1 MITNLHIWGHDLISE
16 VTRLQTTKE
25 DLLKQIHRA
34 EIKLKGISTM
44 IANLHTRKEEVQK
57 QTDLIARQFGQGGV
71 DNADLAMQM
80 SKLRKEMESIDEK
93 LALRQKMLDD
103 ANATIT
109 EAKQRLA
116 EMKFYAPEIE
126 KINYLCKSK
135 SRTEIL
141 VPIAAIQAVPI
152 AVIAWYRY
160 SAIIS

>member
-44 IANLHTRKEEVQK
+44 IANLHTRKDEVQE
-57 QTDLIARQFGQGGV
+57 QIDLIARQFGQDGV
-71 DNADLAMQM
+71 DNADLAAQM
-80 SKLRKEMESIDEK
+80 SKLRNELDGIDEK

-116 EMKFYAPEIE
+116 EMKYEH
-126 KINYLCKSK
+126 S
-135 SRTEIL
+135 
-141 VPIAAIQAVPI
+141 
-152 AVIAWYRY
+152 
-160 SAIIS
+160 

>member
-16 VTRLQTTKE
+16 VTRLQTAKE

-57 QTDLIARQFGQGGV
+57 QIDLIAKQFGQGGV

-93 LALRQKMLDD
+93 LALCQKMLDD
-103 ANATIT
+103 ANSTIT
-109 EAKQRLA
+109 E
-116 EMKFYAPEIE
+116 P
-126 KINYLCKSK
+126 
-135 SRTEIL
+135 SRGL
-141 VPIAAIQAVPI
+141 QK
-152 AVIAWYRY
+152 
-160 SAIIS
+160 